1 MPPRSRAPAGRTR
14 TEKDSLGTLEVPAER
29 YFGIQTHRAVQ
40 NFRISGLRLPRRFIR
55 AQGLIKAAAATAN
68 GKAGVVEKNKADAIR
83 RAAIEVAEGKWDAEF
98 VVDVYQAGAGTSQNM
113 NANEVI
119 ANRALELLGHEKGA
133 YDQVS
138 PNDDVN
144 RAQSTNDTIPTAIC
158 VGGREAIERDVR
170 PALARLNFAFEKKVK
185 QYAKVIKAGRTHL
198 QDATPLTL
206 GQEFS
211 AYVHFLKE
219 ADRRLALASDA
230 LSYLPLGG
238 TAVGTG
244 INATPGYDRDAV
256 AEISKLSGL
265 EFRVTPNKFALQQ
278 NVEAALEASS
288 AMRSLAT
295 ALNKV
300 ADDFRLLAS
309 GPRTGF
315 YEIELPTVQ
324 PGSSIMPGKVNP
336 VMAEMLNMVCHQAFG
351 HDATIHHSVRSAQ
364 LELNVMMPVIGYNLL
379 QCATILANAMDAFRE
394 KAVEGLKVNEAICRQ
409 YLDRSLML
417 VTALTP
423 KIGYLKAA
431 EVAKAAMAENKTLK
445 QVLLEKKLLSEK
457 ECDALLDPWK
467 MLQPGAKGGSG

>member
-1 MPPRSRAPAGRTR
+1 MPGKATTVAATR
-14 TEKDSLGTLEVPAER
+14 TEKDSLGAIEVPSER
-29 YFGIQTHRAVQ
+29 YYGVQTARAVE
-40 NFRISGLRLPRRFIR
+40 NFPISGLRLPRRFIR
-55 AQGLIKAAAATAN
+55 AQGIIKAAAAHAN
-68 GKAGVVEKNKADAIR
+68 LKCGVLEKAKAEAIQK
-83 RAAIEVAEGKWDAEF
+83 AAHEVAHGKWDTEF

-119 ANRALELLGHEKGA
+119 ANRALEILGHAKGA
-133 YDQVS
+133 YEVVS

-144 RAQSTNDTIPTAIC
+144 RSQSTNDTIPTAILLSA
-158 VGGREAIERDVR
+158 REALEADLR
-170 PALARLNFAFEKKVK
+170 PALARLIKELEKKAK
-185 QYAKVIKAGRTHL
+185 AFGKVIKAGRTHL
-198 QDATPLTL
+198 QDATPITL

-211 AYVHFLKE
+211 AYVHFLRE
-219 ADRRLALASDA
+219 ADRRVAAASEA
-230 LSYLPLGG
+230 LSFLPLGG

-244 INATPGYDRDAV
+244 INAPPGYDEHAV
-256 AEISKLSGL
+256 ADIARFTGL
-265 EFRVTPNKFALQQ
+265 EFRVTPNKFAGQQ

-288 AMRSLAT
+288 ALRSLAT

-315 YEIELPTVQ
+315 YEIELPAVQ

-336 VMAEMLNMVCHQAFG
+336 VLAEMLNMVCEQAFG
-351 HDATIHHSVRSAQ
+351 HDATIHHAVRSAQ

-379 QCATILANAMDAFRE
+379 QSVHILTNAMEAFRAR
-394 KAVEGLKVNEAICRQ
+394 AVAGLKVNEEICRM

-431 EVAKAAMAENKTLK
+431 EVAKEAMAKNKTLK
-445 QVLLEKKLLSEK
+445 QVLLDKKLLPEK
-457 ECDALLDPWK
+457 EIDALLDPWK
-467 MLQPGAKGGSG
+467 MLEPGAKGGGA